1 MILNDEEIRRL
12 IAEKQLVR
20 NYIDVDKQLTPNGFD
35 LSVEKIF
42 GFVGKGQ
49 IGFTNDD
56 RILPE
61 LREIAWKNNSIE
73 LNSGCYKVR
82 TNEILK
88 MPLDLIAIAMP
99 RSSLLRSGVTVS
111 TGIWD
116 AGFEGISEFL
126 LQVNNFNGFTVM
138 KNARVVQLI
147 FMLTK
152 QVKLGYDGLF
162 NLKKQ
167 EK

>member
-1 MILNDEEIRRL
+1 MILNDEEIRNL
-12 IAEKQLVR
+12 ILEKELIR
-20 NYIDVDKQLTPNGFD
+20 SYIEVDKQLTPNGFD
-35 LSVEKIF
+35 LTVGQIF
-42 GFVGKGQ
+42 MFAGKGE
-49 IGFTNDD
+49 IGFSNEE

-61 LREIAWKNNSIE
+61 LKEINLKNNAIE
-73 LNSGCYKVR
+73 LSKGCYKIR

-116 AGFEGISEFL
+116 AGFEGKSEFL
-126 LQVNNFNGFTVM
+126 LEVHNDNGFKLR

-147 FMLTK
+147 FMTTRE
-152 QVKLGYDGLF
+152 VKKGYSGLF
-162 NLKKQ
+162 SSKCK
-167 EK
+167 